1 MRRNVARIGVVAA
14 IALSMSVATMTA
26 PSTRAEDAPSLVAPA
41 RSSAGLMNYAI
52 NLSQLSDENAM
63 ARVIELLP
71 SVGGTLLTQY
81 PGLHTVFAQSESA
94 SFSPDLNAVLRE
106 HGIAVHSIGPTR
118 VAAVPESERVTNQT
132 PPAAPGSA
140 PAAAP
145 TGLTV
150 PDPNVPDPF
159 PTTNW
164 GAEAMDARGAAEVEV
179 PRAPFTVG
187 VIDTG
192 IDAEQ
197 PDLAG
202 RVDTSRSV
210 SCDVNGI
217 PNVSEEALR
226 YNDIH
231 GTHIAGIIAANHND
245 IGIDGI
251 APDATLVSI
260 KAVND
265 KGRLYPEYLVCA
277 YDWAVNHGV
286 DIVHNSFQMDP
297 WRFWKSDD
305 PEQAAGL
312 EAAVRA
318 IYTAQERGLTVLSGA
333 GDDGLDLDD
342 TTVDSSSPTDSTP
355 IENRNVEGGHDGARD
370 GRGRRHGE
378 CARDGD
384 SGRGAAP
391 GDFEENGHLQLWL
404 HARRFCCAWAGHLL
418 DVPEP
423 DDPFE
428 LRVYVG
434 DGGCC
439 RAREWRRRARQV
451 DPPRA
456 GGRADHQPDAQA
468 GGLRVREA
476 RAADG

>member
-1 MRRNVARIGVVAA
+1 
-14 IALSMSVATMTA
+14 
-26 PSTRAEDAPSLVAPA
+26 
-41 RSSAGLMNYAI
+41 
-52 NLSQLSDENAM
+52 
-63 ARVIELLP
+63 
-71 SVGGTLLTQY
+71 
-81 PGLHTVFAQSESA
+81 
-94 SFSPDLNAVLRE
+94 
-106 HGIAVHSIGPTR
+106 
-118 VAAVPESERVTNQT
+118 
-132 PPAAPGSA
+132 
-140 PAAAP
+140 
-145 TGLTV
+145 
-150 PDPNVPDPF
+150 
-159 PTTNW
+159 
-164 GAEAMDARGAAEVEV
+164 MDARGAAEVEV
-179 PRAPFTVG
+179 PRAPVTVG

-197 PDLAG
+197 PDLVG

-305 PEQAAGL
+305 PEQAAGM
-312 EAAVRA
+312 EAALRA

-333 GDDGLDLDD
+333 GDDGLDLDE

-355 IENRNVEGGHDGARD
+355 IENRNVEGHDGARD

-378 CARDGD
+378 RARDGD

-391 GDFEENGHLQLWL
+391 GDSEENGYLQLWL
-404 HARRFCCAWAGHLL
+404 HARRFCRAWAGHLL

-439 RAREWRRRARQV
+439 RAREWRRRAREV
-451 DPPRA
+451 DTSRA
-456 GGRADHQPDAQA
+456 GGRADHRPDAQA
-468 GGLRVREA
+468 GAYEYGRLALPADNHEYRGRGFLSARNAVVYDQAQPTLGMVEYRVGGESGRICVTRWFPPVA
-476 RAADG
+476 

>member
-94 SFSPDLNAVLRE
+94 SFSPDLDAVLRE

-118 VAAVPESERVTNQT
+118 VAAVPESERATDQT
-132 PPAAPGSA
+132 PPAAPGST

-145 TGLTV
+145 TGLTM
-150 PDPNVPDPF
+150 PDPNVPDPA
-159 PTTNW
+159 PTANW

-179 PRAPFTVG
+179 PRAPVTVG

-192 IDAEQ
+192 IDAAQ

-217 PNVSEEALR
+217 PNVSEEALG
-226 YNDIH
+226 YNDIL

-245 IGIDGI
+245 VGIDGI

-305 PEQAAGL
+305 PEQAAGM
-312 EAAVRA
+312 EAALRA
-318 IYTAQERGLTVLSGA
+318 IYTAQERGLTV
-333 GDDGLDLDD
+333 
-342 TTVDSSSPTDSTP
+342 
-355 IENRNVEGGHDGARD
+355 
-370 GRGRRHGE
+370 
-378 CARDGD
+378 
-384 SGRGAAP
+384 
-391 GDFEENGHLQLWL
+391 
-404 HARRFCCAWAGHLL
+404 
-418 DVPEP
+418 
-423 DDPFE
+423 
-428 LRVYVG
+428 
-434 DGGCC
+434 
-439 RAREWRRRARQV
+439 
-451 DPPRA
+451 
-456 GGRADHQPDAQA
+456 
-468 GGLRVREA
+468 
-476 RAADG
+476 